1 MMTIWPVTLLKP
13 TLPGKESKFKL
24 LMYIPPCRIG
34 SHGNWCEDPVLK
46 YNSLTYA
53 PSIIPMLMVEQ

>member
-24 LMYIPPCRIG
+24 LMYIPPCLIG
-34 SHGNWCEDPVLK
+34 PHGSWWKDQVLK

-53 PSIIPMLMVEQ
+53 PSIILILMVGQ